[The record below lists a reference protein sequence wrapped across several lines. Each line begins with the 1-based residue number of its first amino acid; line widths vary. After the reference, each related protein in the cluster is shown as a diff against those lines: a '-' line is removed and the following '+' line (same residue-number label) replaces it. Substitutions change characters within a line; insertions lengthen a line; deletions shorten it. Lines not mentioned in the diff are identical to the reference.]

1 MENFIRKFLNKF
13 IPFFLV
19 IACFFIISADFY
31 AQDTTKSL
39 AFKNN
44 RPQRNNPYFYRP
56 DLAYQ
61 IWQQFKLNQEANS
74 GDALAQHELGLRYL
88 LGDGIPSDT
97 VKAIYWIK
105 KAAENNLT
113 AAKYNLGIMLI
124 NGIGIKWNP
133 FLAFKY
139 FRSAAREGMLQAQ
152 YVLGILY
159 TDNLIVK
166 RDWNLAYYW
175 IKKSADGDFKSAKEV
190 LPELEPKISK
200 KIVDSLFNIK
210 TYAVSE
216 QPEHSDDTQIPSS
229 LGLMFIDFDSIQD
242 TTFTLTDSMIVY
254 DLRLAQDDSLVSDLK
269 IDSVKNINEIISKKN
284 LSLINDLAENGSPE
298 AQTLLGRM
306 YEEGI
311 FYNKNIIKAA
321 SFYYRALRN
330 DSPKAT
336 NILWRLSGK
345 KEFITQIMKEAK
357 AGNAEAKFVWYG
369 LTSIGFDNR
378 IVINDAVKLLI
389 ESAYNGYLPALTELG
404 LNYYTGRDVNKNPDK
419 GILLWKNAEQIGST
433 EATIRLI
440 SAELLDGI
448 YYDGP
453 KKDFQKLLDFS
464 EKGSLLAQ
472 VTIAICYEQGYTVK
486 PSVPDAVKYY
496 RYAAQRGNQFAYNQ
510 LKRLYDSMRPE
521 EPEFTI
527 SN

>member
-1 MENFIRKFLNKF
+1 MNKF
-13 IPFFLV
+13 IPYLLIFSCFL
-19 IACFFIISADFY
+19 IISSDLY

-88 LGDGIPSDT
+88 LGDGIPADT

-175 IKKSADGDFKSAKEV
+175 IKKSADGDFESAKEV

-200 KIVDSLFNIK
+200 SVVDSLFNIK
-210 TYAVSE
+210 NYAVSDQQE
-216 QPEHSDDTQIPSS
+216 PKDDTQIPSS
-229 LGLMFIDFDSIQD
+229 LGLMFIDFDTIQD
-242 TTFTLTDSMIVY
+242 TTFTLTDSMIVS

-269 IDSVKNINEIISKKN
+269 IDSVKNISEIISKKN
-284 LSLINDLAENGSPE
+284 IKLINELADNGSPE

-311 FYNKNIIKAA
+311 FYSKNLIKAA
-321 SFYYRALRN
+321 SYYYRALRN

-345 KEFITQIMKEAK
+345 HEFIVQIMKESK
-357 AGNAEAKFVWYG
+357 AGDAEAKFIWYG

-378 IVINDAVKLLI
+378 IVINDAVKLLT
-389 ESAYNGYLPALTELG
+389 ESASEGYLPAIIELG
-404 LNYYTGRDVNKNPDK
+404 LNFYTGRDLIKDQDK
-419 GILLWKNAEQIGST
+419 GILLWKEAEQRGSE
-433 EATIRLI
+433 EATVRLI
-440 SAELLDGI
+440 SSEILDGF
-448 YYDGP
+448 YYGDP
-453 KKDFQKLLDFS
+453 KKDFQKLLGFA

-472 VTIAICYEQGYTVK
+472 VTLAICYEQGYIVK
-486 PSVPDAVKYY
+486 PSTADAVKYY

-510 LKRLYDSMRPE
+510 LKRLYDSIRPDE
-521 EPEFTI
+521 AEFI
-527 SN
+527 MPN